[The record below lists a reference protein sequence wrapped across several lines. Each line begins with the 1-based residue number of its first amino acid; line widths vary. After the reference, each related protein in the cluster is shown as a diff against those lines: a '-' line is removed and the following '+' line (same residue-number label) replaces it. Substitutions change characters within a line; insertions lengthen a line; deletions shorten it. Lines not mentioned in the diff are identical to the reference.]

1 MKFDDLVRVRHM
13 VDASQTA
20 LDFMKEE
27 SRESLEE
34 DVKLSFAVVRALEI
48 VGEAASKLTAEF
60 KHEHSEISWGDIIG
74 MRNRLIHAYFEI
86 DYDVVWKTVT
96 LDLPF
101 LLSQLVSILPA
112 DSGDEVPDEESE

>member
-13 VDASQTA
+13 IDASQTA

-60 KHEHSEISWGDIIG
+60 KREHSEIAWGDIVG

-96 LDLPF
+96 LDLPS
-101 LLSQLVSILPA
+101 LLSQLVSILSA
-112 DSGDEVPDEESE
+112 DSGDEVSDADSE